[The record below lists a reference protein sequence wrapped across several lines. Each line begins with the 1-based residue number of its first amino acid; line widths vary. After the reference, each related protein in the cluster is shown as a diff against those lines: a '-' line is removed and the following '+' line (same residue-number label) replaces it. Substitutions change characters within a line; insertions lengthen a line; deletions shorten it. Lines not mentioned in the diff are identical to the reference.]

1 MCGLRDILL
10 ARAFCLSS
18 LLITSGTSFAAIS
31 VTTQHNDL
39 NRTGSNPYETILNT
53 SNVNVSSFGKLF
65 SRSVDGQIYA
75 QPLYVPN
82 VTIPGQGGHNVV
94 YVCTEHN
101 SVYAFDADIPA
112 VSAPLWHVN
121 LGPSLPASVIG
132 SFKDLVG
139 EIGITSTPV
148 IDPASNTLY
157 VVAETYENSVVFF
170 RLHALDITS
179 GSEKFGGPVAI
190 QGSVPGT
197 GSDNVGGTV
206 TFNPIM
212 QWQRPGLALVGG
224 NVYIAFGAHQD
235 VSPYHGWVFGYSASA
250 LQRVAILNT
259 SPDADASG
267 VWQSG
272 LGLTADTNGFLY
284 LHTGNGLM
292 DVNTGGTAYG
302 DSVIKVNTSPSLAI
316 TDYFS
321 PSNQAQLDAADTDLG
336 SQGPLLIPGT
346 TLGVGGS
353 KDGRVFLW
361 NRNNLTHFNA
371 TDQIVQEWQASSG
384 VLFGGN
390 VFYNSTL
397 YVWGSG
403 DYLKAFAFNGSSF
416 NTTPVSKSTFLIS
429 NSFPNTPAM
438 SMSSNGATAGSGIV
452 WATYS
457 INGSA
462 DGNAYPGILRAFD
475 ASNVSRELWNSTQNQ
490 TRDALGSWSKF
501 NPPTIANGK
510 VYVATFDSVLQVYG
524 LLSAD
529 TITATGGTPQSA
541 AVNTAFTTALQ
552 ATVRDASSNP
562 VSGVAVTFTAPAS
575 GASGKFGSS
584 ATATATTNSSGVA
597 TAPTV
602 TANGTAGSY
611 VVTASAS
618 GASPATFS
626 LTNTAGAAASIT
638 ATGGTPQSATVSTAF
653 TTALQATVRDASSNP
668 VSGVV
673 VTFTAPASGASGKF
687 GTSATATAATN
698 GSGVAAAPTFTANGT
713 AGSYSVTATVSG
725 ASAPA
730 TFSLTNNASGGT
742 TGGSLRGSGDS
753 LATGANLTT
762 EGSLD
767 WEHWDAV
774 GTMNRKAGVSAQL
787 SAYTLVGSNSLGSY
801 TNDPRPLSWTDG
813 TPTASS
819 TGNTHGL
826 WSAGAGQG
834 FTFTAPAGTTTRTL
848 TVHVGG
854 YQGNGTLTAHLS
866 DGSAADFVDTTTVA
880 AGQFDRNYRL
890 TYNAAS
896 AGQTLKVT
904 WVMVSGSGGNVTLN
918 GIALQ

>member
-1 MCGLRDILL
+1 M
-10 ARAFCLSS
+10 
-18 LLITSGTSFAAIS
+18 
-31 VTTQHNDL
+31 
-39 NRTGSNPYETILNT
+39 
-53 SNVNVSSFGKLF
+53 
-65 SRSVDGQIYA
+65 
-75 QPLYVPN
+75 
-82 VTIPGQGGHNVV
+82 
-94 YVCTEHN
+94 
-101 SVYAFDADIPA
+101 
-112 VSAPLWHVN
+112 
-121 LGPSLPASVIG
+121 
-132 SFKDLVG
+132 
-139 EIGITSTPV
+139 
-148 IDPASNTLY
+148 
-157 VVAETYENSVVFF
+157 AETYENSVVFF

-403 DYLKAFAFNGSSF
+403 DYLKAFTFNGSSF

-490 TRDALGSWSKF
+490 TR
-501 NPPTIANGK
+501 
-510 VYVATFDSVLQVYG
+510 
-524 LLSAD
+524 
-529 TITATGGTPQSA
+529 
-541 AVNTAFTTALQ
+541 
-552 ATVRDASSNP
+552 
-562 VSGVAVTFTAPAS
+562 
-575 GASGKFGSS
+575 
-584 ATATATTNSSGVA
+584 
-597 TAPTV
+597 
-602 TANGTAGSY
+602 
-611 VVTASAS
+611 
-618 GASPATFS
+618 
-626 LTNTAGAAASIT
+626 
-638 ATGGTPQSATVSTAF
+638 
-653 TTALQATVRDASSNP
+653 
-668 VSGVV
+668 
-673 VTFTAPASGASGKF
+673 
-687 GTSATATAATN
+687 
-698 GSGVAAAPTFTANGT
+698 
-713 AGSYSVTATVSG
+713 
-725 ASAPA
+725 
-730 TFSLTNNASGGT
+730 
-742 TGGSLRGSGDS
+742 
-753 LATGANLTT
+753 
-762 EGSLD
+762 
-767 WEHWDAV
+767 
-774 GTMNRKAGVSAQL
+774 
-787 SAYTLVGSNSLGSY
+787 
-801 TNDPRPLSWTDG
+801 
-813 TPTASS
+813 
-819 TGNTHGL
+819 
-826 WSAGAGQG
+826 
-834 FTFTAPAGTTTRTL
+834 
-848 TVHVGG
+848 
-854 YQGNGTLTAHLS
+854 
-866 DGSAADFVDTTTVA
+866 
-880 AGQFDRNYRL
+880 
-890 TYNAAS
+890 
-896 AGQTLKVT
+896 
-904 WVMVSGSGGNVTLN
+904 
-918 GIALQ
+918 

>member
-1 MCGLRDILL
+1 MTHASLASKIKRLPGKLQSRDPILVGRASDISFYIVLESCVRTRKWSLSETDILTGHHIFATIPKRMCGLRDILL
-10 ARAFCLSS
+10 ARVFCLSS
-18 LLITSGTSFAAIS
+18 LLITSGTSFAAVS

-170 RLHALDITS
+170 RLHALDIAS

-235 VSPYHGWVFGYSASA
+235 VSPYHGWVFGYSAST

-302 DSVIKVNTSPSLAI
+302 DSVIKVNTSPNLAI

-321 PSNQAQLDAADTDLG
+321 PSNQAQLDASDTDLG

-462 DGNAYPGILRAFD
+462 DGNAYP
-475 ASNVSRELWNSTQNQ
+475 WNS
-490 TRDALGSWSKF
+490 
-501 NPPTIANGK
+501 
-510 VYVATFDSVLQVYG
+510 
-524 LLSAD
+524 
-529 TITATGGTPQSA
+529 
-541 AVNTAFTTALQ
+541 
-552 ATVRDASSNP
+552 
-562 VSGVAVTFTAPAS
+562 
-575 GASGKFGSS
+575 
-584 ATATATTNSSGVA
+584 
-597 TAPTV
+597 
-602 TANGTAGSY
+602 
-611 VVTASAS
+611 
-618 GASPATFS
+618 
-626 LTNTAGAAASIT
+626 
-638 ATGGTPQSATVSTAF
+638 
-653 TTALQATVRDASSNP
+653 
-668 VSGVV
+668 
-673 VTFTAPASGASGKF
+673 
-687 GTSATATAATN
+687 
-698 GSGVAAAPTFTANGT
+698 
-713 AGSYSVTATVSG
+713 
-725 ASAPA
+725 
-730 TFSLTNNASGGT
+730 
-742 TGGSLRGSGDS
+742 
-753 LATGANLTT
+753 
-762 EGSLD
+762 
-767 WEHWDAV
+767 
-774 GTMNRKAGVSAQL
+774 
-787 SAYTLVGSNSLGSY
+787 
-801 TNDPRPLSWTDG
+801 PRL
-813 TPTASS
+813 
-819 TGNTHGL
+819 
-826 WSAGAGQG
+826 
-834 FTFTAPAGTTTRTL
+834 
-848 TVHVGG
+848 
-854 YQGNGTLTAHLS
+854 
-866 DGSAADFVDTTTVA
+866 
-880 AGQFDRNYRL
+880 
-890 TYNAAS
+890 
-896 AGQTLKVT
+896 
-904 WVMVSGSGGNVTLN
+904 
-918 GIALQ
+918 